1 MLLSEMTLQRF
12 ERTCREAWAPALVL
26 VVLTLFLAACG
37 FKPLYGRHGAGTLP
51 AEQYLARINI
61 EQVADRVGQ
70 QLRNNLLSRLN
81 PKGPSADPLYSLS
94 INVTESITNLVIKK
108 SAVVTRGN
116 LRIAASYSMALV
128 RGVGAGEGGLASG
141 TVLSTSSYDIP
152 QDQFAARA
160 ALKDA
165 RARAVKEIADDMR
178 TRLAVYFKQ
187 NADKL

>member
-1 MLLSEMTLQRF
+1 MVVIVAALLLG
-12 ERTCREAWAPALVL
+12 
-26 VVLTLFLAACG
+26 ACG
-37 FKPLYGRHGAGTLP
+37 FLPLYGNLGAGDIP
-51 AEQYLARINI
+51 AEGYLALIDI
-61 EQVADRVGQ
+61 EQINDRIGQ

-81 PKGPSADPLYSLS
+81 PKGPADKPLYVLS
-94 INVTESITNLVIKK
+94 IKVTESITSLGVKK

-116 LRIAASYSMALV
+116 LRVSANYSLTSLPGAAIKADEL
-128 RGVGAGEGGLASG
+128 EGDGRSSLTSG

-152 QDQFAARA
+152 QAQYAVLA

-165 RARAVKEIADDMR
+165 RSRAVKEIADDIR